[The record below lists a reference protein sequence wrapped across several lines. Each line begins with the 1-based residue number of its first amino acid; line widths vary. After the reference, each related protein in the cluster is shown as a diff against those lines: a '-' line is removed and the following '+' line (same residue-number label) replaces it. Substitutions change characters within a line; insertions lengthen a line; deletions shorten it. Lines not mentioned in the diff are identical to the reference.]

1 MIILTSALFSFLIN
15 IKVYV
20 SRLKIIHA
28 IISEMGCDA
37 VFSSSKS
44 IVLYWLPDLTR
55 ELDLIVLYKESNTG

>member
-1 MIILTSALFSFLIN
+1 LSRYLDRVIIDDYIDISLVFFLNRIN

-44 IVLYWLPDLTR
+44 IVLY
-55 ELDLIVLYKESNTG
+55 